1 MATFYNQA
9 TLSYNGNVTS
19 SNITTGEIREVLSAT
34 KSAVIPTYTPDSD
47 VVFVVSIINSGNVP
61 FTNITV
67 TDNLG
72 EGEGQENPP
81 LTYTEGSAILYI
93 NGIKQPDPTV
103 QTASPLVITGIT
115 IPANSNAILI
125 YASKTNRYTP
135 FQAGS
140 SITNTAVIS
149 GNGFTDIN
157 ASETITPDTAPDLAI
172 SKSLS
177 PAEVA
182 ENGQLTYT
190 FIIQNYGNTVAE
202 DNVIFRD
209 LFNPVLENVSAVF
222 NGTAWAEGTNYTYD
236 QTTGEF
242 VTTEGQITVPPAE
255 FTQDSERA
263 WSVQPGVSTL
273 VITGNIT

>member
-47 VVFVVSIINSGNVP
+47 VVFVVSIINSGNVA

-72 EGEGQENPP
+72 EGEGQGNPP

-125 YASKTNRYTP
+125 YASKTNQYTP

-140 SITNTAVIS
+140 SITNTVVIS

>member
-47 VVFVVSIINSGNVP
+47 VVFAVSIINSGNVP
-61 FTNITV
+61 FTDITV